1 MDYKEPKRTP
11 EPVHEKQPRAEEGVM
26 TEVAVAQTEDPALA
40 RAVAAI
46 ASAVSELV
54 EPASAATLREA
65 AADLMK
71 GAEDGNA

>member
-1 MDYKEPKRTP
+1 MDQKEPKRTP
-11 EPVHEKQPRAEEGVM
+11 EPTHEEQPMAEEGVM
-26 TEVAVAQTEDPALA
+26 AVLARAEDPALA
-40 RAVAAI
+40 RTVASM

-54 EPASAATLREA
+54 DPASAATLREA

>member
-1 MDYKEPKRTP
+1 MDQKEPKRTP
-11 EPVHEKQPRAEEGVM
+11 EPTHEEQPRAEDGVM
-26 TEVAVAQTEDPALA
+26 AVLARAEDPALA
-40 RAVAAI
+40 RTVASM

-54 EPASAATLREA
+54 DPASAATLREA

>member
-1 MDYKEPKRTP
+1 MDQKEPKRTP
-11 EPVHEKQPRAEEGVM
+11 EPAHEEQPRAEEGVM
-26 TEVAVAQTEDPALA
+26 AVRARAEDPALA
-40 RAVAAI
+40 RTVAAI

-54 EPASAATLREA
+54 DPASAATLREA

>member
-1 MDYKEPKRTP
+1 MA
-11 EPVHEKQPRAEEGVM
+11 VLARA
-26 TEVAVAQTEDPALA
+26 EDPALA
-40 RAVAAI
+40 RTVAAI

-54 EPASAATLREA
+54 DPASAATLREA

>member
-1 MDYKEPKRTP
+1 MDQKEPKRTP
-11 EPVHEKQPRAEEGVM
+11 EPVHEEQPRAEEGVM
-26 TEVAVAQTEDPALA
+26 AVLTRAEDPALA
-40 RAVAAI
+40 RTVAAI

-54 EPASAATLREA
+54 DPASAATLREA